1 MSFRLVSVWA
11 VLAATSL
18 GSACN
23 DDGQPCDPGQVIQ
36 DRLCIAGPKPDA
48 EAPDVETVD
57 GEIEDVV
64 IEDVLSDAPA
74 PPGMFGKPC
83 MMAGDSAECAAPA
96 PYCGIAPNQTVGYCT
111 AINCKADPNICPA
124 GWTCFDVGIITFC
137 SKPP

>member
-64 IEDVLSDAPA
+64 SEAPA
-74 PPGMFGKPC
+74 PPGMFGKTC
-83 MMAGDSAECAAPA
+83 MTAGDSAECAAPA
-96 PYCGIAPNQTVGYCT
+96 PYCAIAPNATVGYCT
-111 AINCKADPNICPA
+111 AIDCKTDPTICPL
-124 GWTCFDVGIITFC
+124 GWSCFDVTVINFC
-137 SKPP
+137 LKPP